1 MNVGNRGV
9 WVGLSLAVVAFTGCG
24 FGFGPHVTGN
34 GHVVQ
39 EARETPDF
47 TVLQVENGIDATVV
61 VDAAQPKSVRL
72 VGDDNLVALV
82 RTFREGS
89 NTLRVYFRQ
98 EQVGSWTSSNPLRVE
113 VTVPNLEALS
123 SSGGGTMDVS
133 GTVNNPGFDL
143 AVSGGGTVRVR
154 GLATESFTMDASGG
168 SDVTLTGSA
177 TRVTSTMSGG
187 SLLRARDLSVR
198 EATLD
203 SSGGGS
209 TVMRVSDSL
218 RVTAS
223 GGSQVTIVGRP
234 SVVTQDLS
242 GGSTLTFE

>member
-1 MNVGNRGV
+1 MNVGNRGL

-24 FGFGPHVTGN
+24 FGFGPQVAGS
-34 GHVVQ
+34 GHGVQ

-47 TVLQVENGIDATVV
+47 AVLQVENGIDATVV
-61 VDAAQPKSVRL
+61 VDANQPRSVRL

-89 NTLRVYFRQ
+89 STLRVYFRQ
-98 EQVGSWTSSNPLRVE
+98 EVVGGWTSSNPLRVE

-133 GTVNNPGFDL
+133 GNVNNPGFDL
-143 AVSGGGTVRVR
+143 EVSGGGTVRMR
-154 GLATESFTMDASGG
+154 GLATDSFSMDASGG
-168 SDVTLTGSA
+168 SDVTLAGSA

-187 SLLRARDLSVR
+187 SVLRARELSVR
-198 EATLD
+198 DATLD

-223 GGSQVTIVGRP
+223 GGSEVLIVGRP
-234 SVVTQDLS
+234 SVLSRDLS
-242 GGSTLTFE
+242 GGSTLSFE